1 MQSNNKGSLK
11 VFLPLCFLS
20 CVIVSGTR
28 TPEPIF
34 TINKI
39 VEKASV
45 DSLREKNRLTL
56 LLIEQKIKHYGLTN
70 KDN

>member
-1 MQSNNKGSLK
+1 MGSNKGHIK
-11 VFLPLCFLS
+11 IFIPLCFFS

-28 TPEPIF
+28 TSEPTY
-34 TINKI
+34 TIKKI
-39 VEKASV
+39 EEKASV

-56 LLIEQKIKHYGLTN
+56 LRIEQKIKHYGLTN